1 MHCAAA
7 HISDATRSAHR
18 IAAGA
23 ATRSLNSLGF
33 TKSEYAA
40 RHPSNHDSVRLSPLR
55 HRRLAKPRLTRI
67 GLPPA
72 ELPKRRDAAS
82 TMFSSAISTLI
93 HLDQLQFT
101 SVTPSPLT
109 SAPSR
114 NGGYGIPRPRGA
126 GRVSARHPNSHD
138 SVGLTWID
146 PATRRS
152 PQSGET
158 PLLLCSHLRSPP

>member
-1 MHCAAA
+1 MHSAKRHCRNVAECSPHRMHCAAA

-93 HLDQLQFT
+93 HLDQPLSTF
-101 SVTPSPLT
+101 VTPSPPTST
-109 SAPSR
+109 SA
-114 NGGYGIPRPRGA
+114 GCRPRDLT
-126 GRVSARHPNSHD
+126 RHPDNYD
-138 SVGLTWID
+138 SVGLGRI
-146 PATRRS
+146 
-152 PQSGET
+152 
-158 PLLLCSHLRSPP
+158 H